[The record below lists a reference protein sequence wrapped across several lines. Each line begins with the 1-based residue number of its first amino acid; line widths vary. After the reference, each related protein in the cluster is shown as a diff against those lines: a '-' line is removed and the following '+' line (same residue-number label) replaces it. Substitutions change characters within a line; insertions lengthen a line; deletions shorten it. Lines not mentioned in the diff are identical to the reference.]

1 MKKKLASIIVCMSLL
16 MCFVITAFAV
26 DTPNVVARL
35 TTSLSVAHSANT
47 AGTHKWF
54 SGTNSSS
61 SKHKVYFEAQRSTGD
76 KWVTDTK
83 LLIDKGAP
91 LEDTLTGFTGS
102 TVLWRLELNPYGAA
116 TKNCT
121 ATGYMWYLM

>member
-1 MKKKLASIIVCMSLL
+1 MKKRIATIFVCISLF
-16 MCFVITAFAV
+16 MCFMITAFAV

-35 TTSLSVAHSANT
+35 TPSLSVAYSEST

-54 SGTNSSS
+54 SGTNSAS

-83 LLIDKGAP
+83 RLVGKGEP
-91 LEDTLTGFTGS
+91 LEDTLTSFTGS

-116 TKNCT
+116 FKNCT